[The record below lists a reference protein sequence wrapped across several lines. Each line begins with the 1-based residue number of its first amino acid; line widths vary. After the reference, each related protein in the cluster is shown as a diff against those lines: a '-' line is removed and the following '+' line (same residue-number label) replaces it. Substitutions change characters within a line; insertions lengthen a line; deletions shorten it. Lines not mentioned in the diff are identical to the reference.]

1 MSDDEVRGGGKRR
14 RVLSDDESD
23 ATPPPPSVV
32 TDQTEDID
40 EHPACCPNCHRE
52 FKVREPDTDPL
63 LECANLNACE
73 NDGAACRFC
82 CVVTD
87 CSHGRRAYCF
97 DCLVCRECHPGDRA
111 LRHRR
116 WTEQSVQCVW
126 CDANATATN
135 AHGAGFKCCDI
146 CDSWACPRCTVLCEP
161 HNLFHCT
168 ACRCAV
174 CDDQ

>member
-32 TDQTEDID
+32 TDQTEDLE

-52 FKVREPDTDPL
+52 FKVREPATDPL

-73 NDGAACRFC
+73 NDGAMCRFC

-111 LRHRR
+111 LRHRC

-126 CDANATATN
+126 CDAGATAAN
-135 AHGAGFKCCDI
+135 AHGAGFKCCDV
-146 CDSWACPRCTVLCEP
+146 CDSWACPRCIVLCEP